1 MQKQFADRPAAAT
14 PTYGDALRE
23 AAARFPAAEGL
34 VIDGERLD
42 NAERLARAERALAAL
57 QASGCR
63 QGDRIGIYMPNC
75 AEYIDVVIGAML
87 GGIVPV
93 TMNSRYLGEEL
104 VFVIRDSG
112 IRLLVTTAAVDSIVN
127 YRERVSSAMSSAMNL
142 IEQAGESANTRLA
155 EVVVVAGD
163 SDDTTPHVD
172 YDTWLARGGE
182 VTFATVDTD
191 DVALMMYTS
200 GTTANPKGC
209 LLSHR
214 AIMGNAAAMA
224 ERWRMTSADR
234 FWDPLPFFHMSTIL
248 PIAACLLSGATFVA
262 TRHFDAGAAVNCL
275 SEERITIA
283 FPAFPT
289 LMTALINH
297 PDYDPVALPALRL
310 VNNVAPPDTLKAFQ
324 NALPAQARQ
333 VSAYGLTEAG
343 GVVSFGSPDDD
354 LEQRSTTCGKPFPGI
369 DVGIF
374 DPATEAELPPD
385 TEGEIRIRG
394 YCLLDA
400 YHNAPEATAEAMR
413 DGWLRTGDLGVLT
426 TDGYIRYTGRL
437 KDMLKVGG
445 ENVAALEIEAL
456 VNDHPDVVLSQVIGV
471 PDEHLLEVPALFAQC
486 HEGAT
491 ASGQALVDYCRER
504 ISRFKVPRYV
514 VFVTEWPMSATKI
527 QKFRL
532 KELDLGERYVV

>member
-1 MQKQFADRPAAAT
+1 MQKQFADSPVAAV

-23 AAARFPAAEGL
+23 AATRFPAAEGL

-42 NAERLARAERALAAL
+42 NAARLARAERALAAL

-75 AEYIDVVIGAML
+75 AEYIDIVIGAML

-93 TMNSRYLGEEL
+93 TLNSRYLGEEL

-127 YRERVSSAMSSAMNL
+127 YRARVSSALNL
-142 IEQAGESANTRLA
+142 IGQAGDPVDVRLA

-163 SDDTTPHVD
+163 SGDDVPLHVD
-172 YDTWLARGGE
+172 YETWLTRGRE
-182 VTFATVDTD
+182 ATFASVDTN

-248 PIAACLLSGATFVA
+248 PIAACLLSGASFVA
-262 TRHFDAGAAVNCL
+262 TRHFDVGTAVSCL

-289 LMTALINH
+289 LMTALLNH
-297 PDYDPVALPALRL
+297 PDYDPDALPALRL

-324 NALPAQARQ
+324 EALPVEARQ

-343 GVVSFGSPDDD
+343 GVISFGSPDDD
-354 LEQRSTTCGKPFPGI
+354 PEHRSTTCGKPFPGI
-369 DVGIF
+369 AVGIF
-374 DPATEAELPPD
+374 DPATGAELPPD

-394 YCLLDA
+394 YCLFDA
-400 YHNAPEATAEAMR
+400 YHNAPEANAEAMH

-426 TDGYIRYTGRL
+426 ADGYIRYTGRL

-471 PDEHLLEVPALFAQC
+471 PDDHLLEVPALFAQC
-486 HEGAT
+486 HEGSAP
-491 ASGQALVDYCRER
+491 SGQALVDYCRER

-532 KELDLGERYVV
+532 RELPLGERYVV